1 MSPSEM
7 SGSEMRRGLVRWA
20 VKTLIMNLLLVVG
33 AFWAAG
39 RLDWLW
45 GWVMTALLLGNL
57 LLMGVWFIPT
67 RPDLLI
73 ERSQAAEN
81 MADWDRFLALPMA
94 VLGPLLIAV
103 VAGLDERYGWSSV
116 PLPLSIAAVVLAQAG
131 TCWAIWAMAV
141 NRFFSGVVRIQS
153 ERGHAVQTGG
163 PYAVMRHPGYAG
175 SALYDLAMPLMLG
188 SWWGLI
194 PALATIVVV
203 VARTKLE
210 DRKLQAELDG
220 YADYAR
226 RVRYRLLPGVW

>member
-1 MSPSEM
+1 MTSSKM
-7 SGSEMRRGLVRWA
+7 SGPEIRRGLVRWA

-57 LLMGVWFIPT
+57 LLMAVWFIPT
-67 RPDLLI
+67 RPDLLV
-73 ERSQAAEN
+73 ERSQAAED
-81 MADWDRFLALPMA
+81 MADWDRYLVLPMA

-103 VAGLDERYGWSSV
+103 VSGLDERYGWSTV
-116 PLPLSIAAVVLAQAG
+116 PLPLSIVAVVLAQAG
-131 TCWAIWAMAV
+131 TGWAIWAMAA

-163 PYAVMRHPGYAG
+163 PYGVMRHPGYAG
-175 SALYDLAMPLMLG
+175 AALYDLVMPLMLG

-194 PALATIVVV
+194 PAVATVAVVV
-203 VARTKLE
+203 VRTMLE

-220 YADYAR
+220 YTDYTA
-226 RVRYRLLPGVW
+226 RVRYRLLPGFW

>member
-1 MSPSEM
+1 MTSSKM
-7 SGSEMRRGLVRWA
+7 SGPEMRRGLVRWA

-39 RLDWLW
+39 RLNWLW

-57 LLMGVWFIPT
+57 LLMAVWFIPT
-67 RPDLLI
+67 RPDLLV
-73 ERSQAAEN
+73 ERSQAAED
-81 MADWDRFLALPMA
+81 MADWDHYLALPMA

-103 VAGLDERYGWSSV
+103 VSGLDERCGWSTV
-116 PLPLSIAAVVLAQAG
+116 PLPLSIVAVVLAQAG
-131 TCWAIWAMAV
+131 TGWAIWAMAA

-163 PYAVMRHPGYAG
+163 PYGVMRHPGYAG
-175 SALYDLAMPLMLG
+175 AALYDLVMPLMLG

-194 PALATIVVV
+194 PAVATVAVVV
-203 VARTKLE
+203 VRTMLE

-220 YADYAR
+220 YTDYAA
-226 RVRYRLLPGVW
+226 RVRFRLLPGFW